1 MTMKRIIAFI
11 KPNMLED
18 VIFALHDIEDCPGA
32 SISEVKGIGSGSRDH
47 LEHADRTPFRGFPK
61 SVRME
66 IVCAAEQAEEIVE
79 AIREKAH
86 TGLPDDG
93 KIYISAVED
102 AIRIRTGEH
111 GDNAV

>member
-1 MTMKRIIAFI
+1 MKRIIAFI

-18 VIFALHDIEDCPGA
+18 VIFSLHDIEGFPGA

-47 LEHADRTPFRGFPK
+47 LKHGDRTPFHAFPK

-66 IVCAAEQAEEIVE
+66 IVCTTEQVEEIVA

-86 TGLPDDG
+86 TGVSDDG
-93 KIYISAVED
+93 KIYI
-102 AIRIRTGEH
+102 
-111 GDNAV
+111 